1 MLRRGRL
8 HLRCETG
15 MDADE
20 QEICNFLKSWPRQFI
35 SSREICRRAAG
46 KQRYREEPY
55 WANQPLMRLVEKGI
69 LESDAS
75 GHFRLIPDE
84 KKKQP
89 KRWISPE
96 IQKLLEESGKD
107 FEGVIEI
114 EDPEEDKG
122 RVE

>member
-1 MLRRGRL
+1 M
-8 HLRCETG
+8 
-15 MDADE
+15 
-20 QEICNFLKSWPRQFI
+20 PRFQNW
-35 SSREICRRAAG
+35 REICRRAAG